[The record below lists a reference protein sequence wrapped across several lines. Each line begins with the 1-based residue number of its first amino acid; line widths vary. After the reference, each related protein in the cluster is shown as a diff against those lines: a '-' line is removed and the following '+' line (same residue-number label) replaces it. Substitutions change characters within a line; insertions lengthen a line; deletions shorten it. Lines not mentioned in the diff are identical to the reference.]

1 MKKAYCPY
9 CGEPLENGCDC
20 ERILTEV
27 DRQWEEWMDEYESRL
42 DVNYGWHQQDIID
55 MYRRER

>member
-1 MKKAYCPY
+1 MLKRYCPY

-20 ERILTEV
+20 EREAA
-27 DRQWEEWMDEYESRL
+27 EEAQARIEELEECQHDSGFYPF
-42 DVNYGWHQQDIID
+42 QDLME

>member
-20 ERILTEV
+20 EQMTAEAEA
-27 DRQWEEWMDEYESRL
+27 QWMDEYESRL
-42 DVNYGWHQQDIID
+42 DVNYGWYQQDIID

>member
-1 MKKAYCPY
+1 MKKNFCPY

-20 ERILTEV
+20 QRLAI
-27 DRQWEEWMDEYESRL
+27 EENEQMIEDYEN
-42 DVNYGWHQQDIID
+42 DPIIQYGYYQQDIID

>member
-1 MKKAYCPY
+1 MFKRFCPY

-20 ERILTEV
+20 ERFTDEERERLMEDYENSPEV
-27 DRQWEEWMDEYESRL
+27 NFGY
-42 DVNYGWHQQDIID
+42 YQQDIID